1 MQQAFRPKTG
11 QNGMGIVRYLEGY
24 NASRL
29 FPQSPVFGKQF
40 FKLKVQSPL
49 NSGKSAAFR
58 KTAHTRFLFFRPTSA
73 NCNSFS

>member
-1 MQQAFRPKTG
+1 
-11 QNGMGIVRYLEGY
+11 MGIVRTWK
-24 NASRL
+24 AATRADCS
-29 FPQSPVFGKQF
+29 PQSPVFGKQF

-58 KTAHTRFLFFRPTSA
+58 KTAHTRFLFFRLTSA